1 MKTRKQNPQGSR
13 GITRRDVLRLGAG
26 VAAGAAVGPF
36 VLRVAGA
43 GEAFNWQRFK
53 GSKIFIQF
61 TKNPWA
67 DTMEKLLPDFEKQ
80 TGIKAE
86 FATLPEIQARQK
98 LTVEFT
104 AGSGG
109 IDVWYTSMHVEK
121 RRFWKSGWYYDVS
134 KFLKDPTMTA
144 PDYDWNDMAAG
155 AKAIATQSD
164 GSISGLP
171 AFVDPWILFYRKDLF
186 AQKGLKPPKTLA
198 EMEEFAQKFHD
209 APKFYGFVARGL
221 KNANAP
227 AWDWVL
233 FSMGGNFQ
241 TKDGKA
247 SIDTPEA
254 VKAMDYY
261 AGMLKRF
268 APPGVVNFNWY
279 ECSSAFMQDQVA
291 QYFDGVNFASQFEDK
306 EKSKVAGKVGLR
318 GAARRAGRPLL
329 ADLRQRGGGQL
340 AEQGPGAGLLLRP
353 VGHLQAECGQGVAGG
368 HGQRPDLGLERPRGQ
383 GQGQD
388 AGGLVPGLRGQPEDR
403 PAGPARDRGRH
414 RVPGHHRRGHPEGHR
429 GGQVGRRARGRPEGV
444 PGGAGQDREV
454 AAGDRTVRGARE
466 SGRPGRAGGALRP
479 PSV

>member
-1 MKTRKQNPQGSR
+1 MKPRRKSIAGASDV
-13 GITRRDVLRLGAG
+13 TRRDVLRIGATA
-26 VAAGAAVGPF
+26 AAGAAVGPF
-36 VLRVAGA
+36 VMRVARA
-43 GEAFNWQRFK
+43 ADAFSWQRFK

-61 TKNPWA
+61 TKNPWSE
-67 DTMEKLLPDFEKQ
+67 TMEKLLPDFEKQ

-86 FATLPEIQARQK
+86 FADLPEIQARQK

-121 RRFWKSGWYYDVS
+121 RRFWRSGWYYDVS

-155 AKAIATQSD
+155 AKSIATQSD

-171 AFVDPWILFYRKDLF
+171 AFIDPWIMFYRKDLF

-198 EMEEFAQKFHD
+198 EMEELAQKFHD

-247 SIDTPEA
+247 SLTTPEA

-306 EKSKVAGKVGLR
+306 EKSKVAGKVGYAVL
-318 GAARRAGRPLL
+318 
-329 ADLRQRGGGQL
+329 
-340 AEQGPGAGLLLRP
+340 
-353 VGHLQAECGQGVAGG
+353 
-368 HGQRPDLGLERPRGQ
+368 
-383 GQGQD
+383 
-388 AGGLVPGLRGQPEDR
+388 
-403 PAGPARDRGRH
+403 PAGPGGHFSPIFGNAVAISSQSKNQGPAYFFAQWATSKPSAVKELLDGTGSARMSVWNDPQIKAQPKMPADWYQAYQDALKNGRL
-414 RVPGHHRRGHPEGHR
+414 GLPEI
-429 GGQVGRRARGRPEGV
+429 VGVTEYRDIIGVAIQKAIEG
-444 PGGAGQDREV
+444 AKSDEV
-454 AAGDRTVRGARE
+454 LAVAQKEFQEVLDKTE
-466 SGRPGRAGGALRP
+466 K
-479 PSV
+479 